1 MTLVFE
7 EFRWSFWDT
16 NPLVKNRDDRWF
28 LSLQTARRSLSYS
41 IFQPRRH
48 EIPLYYSTTS
58 AGNSSCSGASSGSA
72 GGGQSGASAQVY
84 MSKSVNEYGHPTLIS
99 VYRTPPLLT
108 VYPRLQPPA
117 TTTPVSQAVRYS
129 NSMSPS
135 ESSSSDALSLVTSEL
150 SATGISSPNSSPL
163 NTSTSSQDND
173 EYFVYPNPTMPQ
185 AAANSIR
192 SISYSSPHQGNMQ
205 LFPNSLIL
213 NQCKPYDLLALY
225 FGFMAFRRFCFFLSC
240 NLNASLLR
248 RNVER
253 EDQSWICNLI
263 VCYSAKRLDVE
274 NRKGIS
280 CYCLNEMK
288 SARFDRAVMFVE

>member
-1 MTLVFE
+1 M
-7 EFRWSFWDT
+7 
-16 NPLVKNRDDRWF
+16 
-28 LSLQTARRSLSYS
+28 SLQTARRSLSYS

-58 AGNSSCSGASSGSA
+58 AGNSSCSGASSGA

-108 VYPRLQPPA
+108 VYPRLQPPTT

-185 AAANSIR
+185 AAANSVR

-225 FGFMAFRRFCFFLSC
+225 F
-240 NLNASLLR
+240 
-248 RNVER
+248 
-253 EDQSWICNLI
+253 
-263 VCYSAKRLDVE
+263 
-274 NRKGIS
+274 
-280 CYCLNEMK
+280 
-288 SARFDRAVMFVE
+288 